1 MFQYPHRESR
11 GRVSAMSTY
20 HSLPDDELLS
30 LAQANPTDPR
40 VLSDIYRVLSERKS
54 YRARL
59 HLNEIQRL
67 LVEADVMFGR
77 SKRHQFQTETARRN
91 QRRAEGYFDWP
102 RTDAPA
108 SRFGLSGDHFHYQ
121 EGLLKFVGYQ
131 TGEAARSEFIR
142 RDILDWVFHNE
153 LPRVKSPVYMA
164 EWGAPKTPDR
174 LRKMANCL
182 ATFTRNAKRRVS
194 ADCGEAISQWQ
205 GDLNYLYTTY
215 YIGRFNFAWA
225 EPDDEET

>member
-20 HSLPDDELLS
+20 HFLPDDELLR
-30 LAQANPTDPR
+30 LAQANPTDPH
-40 VLSDIYRVLSERKS
+40 VLGDIYRVLSERKS
-54 YRARL
+54 YKARL
-59 HLNEIQRL
+59 HRNEIQRL
-67 LVEADVMFGR
+67 LVQADGVFGR
-77 SKRHQFQTETARRN
+77 SKRHQFQMETARRN
-91 QRRAEGYFDWP
+91 QRRAEGYFAWP
-102 RTDAPA
+102 STDAPA

-131 TGEAARSEFIR
+131 TGEAARSESIR
-142 RDILDWVFHNE
+142 RDILDYVFHNE
-153 LPRVKSPVYMA
+153 LPRVKSPAYMA

-174 LRKMANCL
+174 LRKIANCL